1 MTEIRK
7 RAFVGI
13 VGLVSAGLFS
23 MGCSSSSTT
32 GAGGTTGHAGTS
44 GGTAGTTGSAGAS
57 GSAGATGTGGAGN
70 TVGCAASDPPA
81 SATIATFTSA
91 DGGVQAMDGIFTYG
105 DIPKPTYSIAGNQV
119 NIMDTVQTSAAPHYQ
134 GFGLY
139 FNGNVAGTDCVDAHT
154 YTGIEFD
161 LSGTLTGVGCTM
173 QFSILDSEH
182 ADPTTSTPADPKSG
196 GIKGDY
202 APQLAISQLMSN
214 PTTFKVP
221 YTTPAGG
228 MPSAGVDATKLT
240 GVQWQLS
247 VPAASDGGA
256 TECDWNINITNV
268 QFYSGT

>member
-32 GAGGTTGHAGTS
+32 PGTGGTTGHAGTS
-44 GGTAGTTGSAGAS
+44 GGTAGTTGSGGAT
-57 GSAGATGTGGAGN
+57 GSAGSTGTGGA
-70 TVGCAASDPPA
+70 VAGCAASDVPA
-81 SATIATFTSA
+81 STNIANFTSA

-105 DIPKPTYSIAGNQV
+105 DTPKPTYSIAGNQV
-119 NIMDTVQTSAAPHYQ
+119 NIMDTVQIGASAHFQ

-139 FNGNVAGTDCVDAHT
+139 FNGNAAGTDCVDGHA
-154 YTGIEFD
+154 YTGIQFD
-161 LSGTLTGVGCTM
+161 LSGTLIGVGCTM

-182 ADPTTSTPADPKSG
+182 ADPTTSTPVDPKAG

-202 APQLAISQLMSN
+202 APQLAISSLTSN
-214 PTTFKVP
+214 ATTIKVP
-221 YTTPAGG
+221 YSTPAGG
-228 MPSAGVDATKLT
+228 MPSAAVDPTKLT

-247 VPAASDGGA
+247 VPVATDGGA

-268 QFYSGT
+268 KFYN

>member
-23 MGCSSSSTT
+23 MGCSSSSSTT
-32 GAGGTTGHAGTS
+32 GSGGTTGHAGTTGS
-44 GGTAGTTGSAGAS
+44 TAGTTGSGGAT

-70 TVGCAASDPPA
+70 TVGCAASDAPA
-81 SATIATFTSA
+81 SADIADFTSNDA
-91 DGGVQAMDGIFTYG
+91 GIQAMDGIFTYG

-119 NIMDTVQTSAAPHYQ
+119 NVMDSIQISSAAHYQ

-139 FNGNVAGTDCVDAHT
+139 FNGNAAGTDCVDAHT
-154 YTGIEFD
+154 YTGIQFD

-202 APQLAISQLMSN
+202 APQLAITTLTSA
-214 PTTFKVP
+214 PTTLKVP
-221 YTTPAGG
+221 YSTPAGG
-228 MPSAGVDATKLT
+228 MPSAAVDPTKLT

-247 VPAASDGGA
+247 VPVATDGGA

-268 QFYSGT
+268 KFYN

>member
-23 MGCSSSSTT
+23 VGCSSSSTT
-32 GAGGTTGHAGTS
+32 GSGGTNGHAGTS
-44 GGTAGTTGSAGAS
+44 GSTAGTTGSGGGIT

-70 TVGCAASDPPA
+70 TVGCAASDAPA
-81 SATIATFTSA
+81 SANIADFTSA
-91 DGGVQAMDGIFTYG
+91 DAGIAAMYGIFTYG
-105 DIPKPTYSIAGNQV
+105 DIPLPTYSVAGNQV
-119 NIMDTVQTSAAPHYQ
+119 NIMDTVQTSAKAHYQ

-139 FNGNVAGTDCVDAHT
+139 LNGNVAGKDCVDGHT
-154 YTGIEFD
+154 YTGIQFD

-182 ADPTTSTPADPKSG
+182 ADITASVDPKSAG
-196 GIKGDY
+196 PMGSY

-214 PTTFKVP
+214 ATTFKVP
-221 YTTPAGG
+221 YATPTGG
-228 MPSAGVDATKLT
+228 SPAAAVDPTKLT

-247 VPAASDGGA
+247 VPVASDGGA
-256 TECDWNINITNV
+256 TECDWNINVTNV
-268 QFYSGT
+268 KFYN